1 MRYSIVIRTLN
12 EEKYLQELI
21 DCINK
26 KKISSDDE
34 IEIILVDSG
43 STDQTLKIAEQNH

>member
-1 MRYSIVIRTLN
+1 MRYSVIIRTLN

-21 DCINK
+21 NAIK
-26 KKISSDDE
+26 EQKIDLEDE

-43 STDQTLKIAEQNH
+43 STDQTLEIAKKII